1 MFEKITII
9 TLLYLT
15 PMGDIKQHSFEIPSK
30 ESCSSWFERE
40 VKVNERKKRKLLTR
54 QLLLQRYLTRVSGA
68 VSVGKLGMY

>member
-1 MFEKITII
+1 MFEKITMI

-40 VKVNERKKRKLLTR
+40 VKVNERKKRKLFSSHVYHTYKGK
-54 QLLLQRYLTRVSGA
+54 QV
-68 VSVGKLGMY
+68 VGYICGDDPPQ

>member
-1 MFEKITII
+1 MI

-40 VKVNERKKRKLLTR
+40 VKVNERKKRKLFCSHVYHT
-54 QLLLQRYLTRVSGA
+54 YK
-68 VSVGKLGMY
+68 GKQVIGYVCGGEEPQ

>member
-40 VKVNERKKRKLLTR
+40 VKVNERKNRKLFSSHVYHT
-54 QLLLQRYLTRVSGA
+54 YK
-68 VSVGKLGMY
+68 GKQVIGYVCGGEEPQ

>member
-1 MFEKITII
+1 MI

-40 VKVNERKKRKLLTR
+40 VKVNERKKRKLFSSHVYHT
-54 QLLLQRYLTRVSGA
+54 YK
-68 VSVGKLGMY
+68 GKQVIGYICGGEEPQ

>member
-30 ESCSSWFERE
+30 ESCSSWFHSN
-40 VKVNERKKRKLLTR
+40 VKVTEQKKRKLFSSHT
-54 QLLLQRYLTRVSGA
+54 YHMYD
-68 VSVGKLGMY
+68 GKQVIGYICGGEEPQ

>member
-1 MFEKITII
+1 MI

-40 VKVNERKKRKLLTR
+40 VKVNERKKRKLFSSHVYHT
-54 QLLLQRYLTRVSGA
+54 YK
-68 VSVGKLGMY
+68 GKQVIGYVCGGEEPQ

>member
-1 MFEKITII
+1 MFEKITMI

-40 VKVNERKKRKLLTR
+40 VKVNERKIRKLFSSHVYHT
-54 QLLLQRYLTRVSGA
+54 YK
-68 VSVGKLGMY
+68 GKQVIGYVCGGEEPQ

>member
-1 MFEKITII
+1 MFEKITMI

-40 VKVNERKKRKLLTR
+40 VKVNERKKRKLFSNHV
-54 QLLLQRYLTRVSGA
+54 YHIYK
-68 VSVGKLGMY
+68 GKQVIGYICGGEEPQ